1 MLGKVAKMV
10 EKNISLGKDN
20 FKEIIE
26 EDNYYIDKTLFIQ
39 ELIKLDAKVAL
50 ITRPRR
56 FGKTLNMSMLQYYF
70 EREEI
75 AGKDYRYLFE
85 GLKISQTENKYLKEQ
100 GKYPV
105 IYLTL
110 KNAKKKT
117 WQETSEKLKDTIAHE
132 YKRHEYL

>member
-1 MLGKVAKMV
+1 MFD
-10 EKNISLGKDN
+10 KNISLGKDN

-26 EDNYYIDKTLFIQ
+26 DNNYYVDKSLFIKA
-39 ELIKLDAKVAL
+39 LIKLDAKVSL

-70 EREEI
+70 ERKEI
-75 AGKDYRYLFE
+75 AGKDYSYLFE
-85 GLKISQTENKYLKEQ
+85 ELEISKTEDRYLNEQ

-110 KNAKKKT
+110 KNAKLNNWEGT
-117 WQETSEKLKDTIAHE
+117 YEELKEVISN
-132 YKRHEYL
+132 EYLGMIIYQILI